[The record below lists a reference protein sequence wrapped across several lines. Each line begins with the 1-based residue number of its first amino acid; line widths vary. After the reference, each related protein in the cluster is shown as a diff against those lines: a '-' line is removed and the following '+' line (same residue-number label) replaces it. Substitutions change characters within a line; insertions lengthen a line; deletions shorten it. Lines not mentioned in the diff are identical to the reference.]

1 MLIVACPKFSIETK
15 VEFAG
20 RSEGRRVRESISD
33 CSETNGGTL
42 GFHMLNTPSGFSSKT
57 QA

>member
-20 RSEGRRVRESISD
+20 RSEGRSVRESISD